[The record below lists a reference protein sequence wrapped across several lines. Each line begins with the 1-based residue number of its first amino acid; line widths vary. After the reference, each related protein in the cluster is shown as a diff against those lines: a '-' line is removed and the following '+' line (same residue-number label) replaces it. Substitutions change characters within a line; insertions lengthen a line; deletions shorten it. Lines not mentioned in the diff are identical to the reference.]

1 MDAVVEKIIEWM
13 FAQGGG
19 YVIAIALGVVVYM
32 LDKRLKEQRDIND
45 QEAAEFAAQ
54 LKEQYEKRLDELRGI
69 IDVMTNSTNTVTA
82 MHNSLGASTDAIN
95 QLAAGFAKL
104 MHEFTAQQARWDDRR
119 GAMAK
124 QLDEIQAK
132 IEYLQ
137 RNAGRAA

>member
-54 LKEQYEKRLDELRGI
+54 LKEQYEKRLDEFRGI

-82 MHNSLGASTDAIN
+82 MHNSWGRPLTLSTNWRLGLLS
-95 QLAAGFAKL
+95 
-104 MHEFTAQQARWDDRR
+104 
-119 GAMAK
+119 
-124 QLDEIQAK
+124 
-132 IEYLQ
+132 
-137 RNAGRAA
+137 